1 MIVVISRAHLILYVA
16 DQTAATAFWR
26 TVLDGPP
33 VLDVPGMTE
42 FALGPT
48 TVLGLMP
55 EAGIRRLL
63 GPVLPDPTTGRGLP
77 RAEVYLVLASAAD
90 VEAHHRRALGAGA
103 TELSPSAP
111 RDWGDVAA
119 YSLAPDGHVVA
130 FAAPAGHRN
139 VVPAGKAPRDDVSEL

>member
-1 MIVVISRAHLILYVA
+1 M
-16 DQTAATAFWR
+16 
-26 TVLDGPP
+26 LDGPP

-48 TVLGLMP
+48 TFLGLMP
-55 EAGIRRLL
+55 EAMGIRRLL
-63 GPVLPDPTTGRGLP
+63 GPALPDPTSARGGP

-90 VEAHHRRALGAGA
+90 VEAHHRRAIGAGA

-111 RDWGDVAA
+111 RDWGDVVA

-130 FAAPAGHRN
+130 FAAPRRPPNCRSGGERPWMAFR
-139 VVPAGKAPRDDVSEL
+139 EL